1 MSKGFCLL
9 AQNNAKTDY
18 VRQAYALAL
27 SLHKYNKDQKISLIT
42 NDTVP
47 EEYVHA
53 FDKIVAIPWTDN
65 AANSDWKIE
74 NRWKVYHASPY
85 EETIVLEADML
96 ITSNIEHWWDELG
109 KRDLFFVSNVRTYRD
124 EVVTSNYYRKTF
136 VANSLPNLYSALH
149 YFKKGDTAKEFYNL
163 LEIVVN
169 NWALFYTKYAPEQ
182 YQKWCSIDL
191 CAAIVS
197 KILDNEKE
205 ITDPKSY
212 VTFTHMKPAVQGW
225 YNVPEKW
232 TRVIGKYYTDDGKLF
247 LGNYLQTKV
256 LHYVED
262 EFLTDE
268 IVEKLKHGTEILH

>member
-212 VTFTHMKPAVQGW
+212 VTFTHMKPRVHGW

>member
-9 AQNNAKTDY
+9 AQNNAKTNY

-27 SLHKYNKDQKISLIT
+27 SLHKYNQDQKISLIT

-47 EEYVHA
+47 DEYLHA
-53 FDKIVAIPWTDN
+53 FDKIIAIPWTDS
-65 AANSDWKIE
+65 AADSEWKIE

-85 EETIVLEADML
+85 DETIVLEADML
-96 ITSNIEHWWDELG
+96 ITSNIEHWWGELG

-124 EVVTSNYYRKTF
+124 EVVTSNYYRRTF
-136 VANSLPNLYSALH
+136 VANDLPNLYSALH
-149 YFKKGDTAKEFYNL
+149 YFKKGDAAKEFYNL
-163 LEIVVN
+163 LEIIVN

-191 CAAIVS
+191 CAAIAS

-205 ITDPKSY
+205 ITDPNSY
-212 VTFTHMKPAVQGW
+212 VTFTHMKPRLQGW

-247 LGNYLQTKV
+247 LGSYLQTKV

-268 IVEKLKHGTEILH
+268 LIEKLRHGTEILY